1 MLCFS
6 NNVKNIEKY
15 ITADM
20 ERVKGESRKQNK
32 LQAADSSFIPLYCL
46 SFCSQ
51 WIISPL
57 LKFILLRRNISPF
70 LYFPFLSAFPFLQ
83 TFSYHSI
90 ENTEMENWM
99 YKCKFNDVISI
110 SYPVLCWGT
119 YSPDAIHCLVWLHF
133 GLFVHLTWTDHT
145 VSSRQL
151 KLTIWP
157 RDNDSWQETKW
168 KQKGGH
174 VIRWKVTTLFHMAV

>member
-51 WIISPL
+51 
-57 LKFILLRRNISPF
+57 
-70 LYFPFLSAFPFLQ
+70 
-83 TFSYHSI
+83 
-90 ENTEMENWM
+90 
-99 YKCKFNDVISI
+99 
-110 SYPVLCWGT
+110 
-119 YSPDAIHCLVWLHF
+119 
-133 GLFVHLTWTDHT
+133 
-145 VSSRQL
+145 
-151 KLTIWP
+151 
-157 RDNDSWQETKW
+157 
-168 KQKGGH
+168 
-174 VIRWKVTTLFHMAV
+174 

>member
-1 MLCFS
+1 M
-6 NNVKNIEKY
+6 K
-15 ITADM
+15 A
-20 ERVKGESRKQNK
+20 ERKISCR
-32 LQAADSSFIPLYCL
+32 LQTHLSFHCTVCHFVPNELYPLSLNSFCWEEIFLLSFIFL
-46 SFCSQ
+46 SF
-51 WIISPL
+51 L
-57 LKFILLRRNISPF
+57 LF
-70 LYFPFLSAFPFLQ
+70 LFK
-83 TFSYHSI
+83 TFSYHSV
-90 ENTEMENWM
+90 ENAEMENWM

-133 GLFVHLTWTDHT
+133 GLFVHLTWTDYT

-157 RDNDSWQETKW
+157 RDDSWQETKW